1 MKESNIKELWKSG
14 TDSNTKSY
22 SDSEL
27 NEIIVRTAK
36 KSMKAVQL
44 DGVFQYVVIAVV
56 VYLIFTLLFRNNSL
70 EMKLLDFAGL
80 TILLL
85 CAFFWKRSDYKMGTY
100 KCDMP
105 VKEWLEYRINELNKT
120 VYRKRK
126 YNRLIICLSLLLGF
140 GFHVVQQ
147 MLVKAPFNPIL
158 SGSIFIALVIFC
170 VFITRSLNGKY
181 RKTRD
186 ELKELYRQFEESN

>member
-44 DGVFQYVVIAVV
+44 GGVFQYVVIAVV

-120 VYRKRK
+120 VYRKKK

-147 MLVKAPFNPIL
+147 ILVKAPFNSIL